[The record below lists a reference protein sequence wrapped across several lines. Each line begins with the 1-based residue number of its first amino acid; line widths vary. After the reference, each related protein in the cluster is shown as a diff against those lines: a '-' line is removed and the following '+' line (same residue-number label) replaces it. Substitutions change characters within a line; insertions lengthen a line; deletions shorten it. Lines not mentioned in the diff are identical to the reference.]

1 MTINSP
7 RLFLSILLV
16 LASAAPAQ
24 AEVPKRFAYLTLDLN
39 ARGDASFDLL
49 INFDPHLAPGLVNSL
64 GQSLGCSPQNT
75 EWENDEERSELFASC
90 DRALQRRGLVL
101 QGGISAAPI
110 IDALRNADVTGLTV
124 EIDLPDAALGECGSA
139 KGDSPGVESDS
150 ECNLHFSLPESKG
163 TQIDISYGYRLSD
176 VARILAPLSIF
187 ALLSIALS
195 LWARRG
201 ALQRAQ
207 TDRVA
212 AWFGF
217 ARFLQWM
224 MLGNYLIWWT
234 LADAFH
240 LNDFVR
246 FALDRVGFTP
256 AQWASA
262 PFDFLIRL
270 FPAACLTIIAA
281 SISQPVL
288 AQVRGSEW
296 TVREVTIQAMWGQA
310 LIFLPAVFLLSGMG
324 SLVNSADQRP
334 AVVWLFI
341 AFFSYVLIAK
351 KVAKVRNYIPYALTT
366 GELRD
371 RTFALAGMAGV
382 KLQQVY
388 VLPTMKTRVANAFA
402 RTGNSVMLTDYLLQH
417 LSKREVD
424 AVIAHE
430 VTHLQRRHPRI
441 LGIAFLVACGSAGI
455 LAAML
460 EDRLR
465 PGVPLFPATILLAL
479 IIVYAVSRHFERSA
493 DAGSAK
499 LTGDPQAA
507 ITALVKLSNLNLIPI
522 QWGKLNERFI
532 THPSTMRRIHRIG
545 KLNGITAAHMEEVI
559 RTPDNA
565 PDHYAVPGTALVGP
579 ERIFSGAFKRSRS
592 FRISWLI
599 IGATTLPSALCA
611 SLAKLEHWNGA
622 ALWAAYSIGVLLTI
636 AVVAGALNFLPVLGN
651 GTLLRGVKAKLEVEG
666 IRVEALGGVFVGF
679 APGATPRL
687 YEKDYSW
694 DMGFL
699 MLDSDHLVYVGEELR
714 FQLPLAQLNSIRLGV
729 GPPTWW
735 RCPTLCITWSDS
747 EHGTGGT
754 FNLTPADAVSLRR
767 LRRGALALGE
777 RLQAWQESR
786 LQLQPL
792 PPLLIHLQSPNI
804 GEVTS
809 TSPRRAAS
817 PRSLIQRI
825 VFLLIIAA
833 GVSILLGLRFAIHP
847 SSRIPG
853 AANGEGQGWYVVL
866 VTLVVAVFQV
876 LPYARYREPFD

>member
-1 MTINSP
+1 MTISP
-7 RLFLSILLV
+7 WRLFLSILLV
-16 LASAAPAQ
+16 LAGTASTR
-24 AEVPKRFAYLTLDLN
+24 AEVPKRFAYLTLELN
-39 ARGDASFDLL
+39 ARGDASFDLA
-49 INFDPHLAPGLVNSL
+49 INFDPHLVPGLARSL
-64 GQSLGCSPQNT
+64 GQSLGCSLQDT
-75 EWENDEERSELFASC
+75 EWENDEERSELFANC

-101 QGGISAAPI
+101 EGEISAAPI
-110 IDALRNADVTGLTV
+110 IEALRNADVTGLTV
-124 EIDLPDAALGECGSA
+124 EIDLPYATLGECSSV
-139 KGDSPGVESDS
+139 KSDSSVGESDS
-150 ECNLHFSLPESKG
+150 ECNFHYSLPESKG
-163 TQIDISYGYRLSD
+163 TQIDISYGYRPSD
-176 VARILAPLSIF
+176 VAWILAPLGIF
-187 ALLSIALS
+187 ALLSISLS
-195 LWARRG
+195 LWAKRG

-207 TDRVA
+207 TDRAA
-212 AWFGF
+212 AWFGY

-234 LADAFH
+234 IADAVH
-240 LNDFVR
+240 LNDLVR
-246 FALDRVGFTP
+246 FALDHVGFTP
-256 AQWASA
+256 AQWVSA
-262 PFDFLIRL
+262 PLDFLIQL

-288 AQVRGSEW
+288 AQVRGSESS
-296 TVREVTIQAMWGQA
+296 VREVTIQAIWGQA
-310 LIFLPAVFLLSGMG
+310 LIFVPVVFLLSGVG
-324 SLVNSADQRP
+324 SLVNAADQRP
-334 AVVWLFI
+334 AVIWLFI

-371 RTFALAGMAGV
+371 RAFALAITAGV

-424 AVIAHE
+424 AVVAHE
-430 VTHLQRRHPRI
+430 VTHLQHRHPRI

-465 PGVPLFPATILLAL
+465 PGVPLFPITILLAL
-479 IIVYAVSRHFERSA
+479 ITVYAVSRHFERSA

-499 LTGDPQAA
+499 LTGDPEAA
-507 ITALVKLSNLNLIPI
+507 ITALVKVSNLNLIPI

-532 THPSTMRRIHRIG
+532 THPSTVRRVHRIG
-545 KLNGITAAHMEEVI
+545 KLSGITAAQVEEVI
-559 RTPDNA
+559 RTPNNES
-565 PDHYAVPGTALVGP
+565 DHYSVPGPTLAGP

-611 SLAKLEHWNGA
+611 SLAKVEHLSGV
-622 ALWAAYSIGVLLTI
+622 ALFAAYSIGVLLTI
-636 AVVAGALNFLPVLGN
+636 VVVAGALNFLPVLGN
-651 GTLLRGVKAKLEVEG
+651 RTLLRGLTAKLEADG

-679 APGATPRL
+679 APGAAPRL
-687 YEKDYSW
+687 YENDYSW

-699 MLDSDHLVYVGEELR
+699 MIDNNHLVYVGEEAR
-714 FQLPLAQLNSIRLGV
+714 FQLPLSQVTSVRLGV

-747 EHGTGGT
+747 ERGTGGT

-767 LRRGALALGE
+767 LGREVLALGE

-792 PPLLIHLQSPNI
+792 PSLLIHLQSPSL

-817 PRSLIQRI
+817 PRLLIQRI
-825 VFLLIIAA
+825 VFLLMVAA
-833 GVSILLGLRFAIHP
+833 GISILFGLRFAIHAFP
-847 SSRIPG
+847 GIPG

-866 VTLVVAVFQV
+866 VTLVVALFQV
-876 LPYARYREPFD
+876 LPFLRYREPLD